1 MRILSETEL
10 DTLLRGAKTIEEDG
24 LGLKVACLED
34 GDFLKLYRRKRLLS
48 SALWSLPAR
57 RFANNA
63 KRLQQLGIASPDI
76 EELLLIPGR
85 KLNGV
90 RYRPLPGETLR
101 DRWRTL
107 TDEARETEVQSFGA
121 FLGHLHQLGVYFRS
135 LHLGNVLYLPDTRFG
150 LIDLSD
156 MQISGQPLPRW
167 KRKRNV
173 RHLLRYHEDTQWLA
187 SIHLAALIRG
197 YASSAGEFA
206 AQGLMQEISAS
217 HAAALGTSR

>member
-1 MRILSETEL
+1 MRTLSTTEL

-24 LGLKVACLED
+24 LGLKVACLAN

-76 EELLLIPGR
+76 EELLLIPER

-107 TDEARETEVQSFGA
+107 TDEAREAEVQCFGA

-156 MQISGQPLPRW
+156 MQVSGQPLPRW

-173 RHLLRYHEDTQWLA
+173 RHLLRYHEDAQWLA
-187 SIHLAALIRG
+187 SLHLAALIRG
-197 YASSAGEFA
+197 YASSAGEPA
-206 AQGLMQEISAS
+206 AHRLMHELNAS
-217 HAAALGTSR
+217 QTAPLGASR

>member
-24 LGLKVACLED
+24 LGLKVACLVD

-48 SALWSLPAR
+48 SSLWSLPAR

-76 EELLLIPGR
+76 EELLLIPER

-107 TDEARETEVQSFGA
+107 TDETREAEVECFGA

-135 LHLGNVLYLPDTRFG
+135 LHLGNVLRLPDGELG

-156 MQISGQPLPRW
+156 MKIEKSSLAPW
-167 KRKRNV
+167 KRRRNFQ
-173 RHLLRYHEDTQWLA
+173 HILRYQEDISWLA
-187 SIHLAALIRG
+187 EKHRQAWIRG
-197 YASSAGEFA
+197 YAQSCNQDDATRFTRELDKTNPLTTPPA
-206 AQGLMQEISAS
+206 
-217 HAAALGTSR
+217 